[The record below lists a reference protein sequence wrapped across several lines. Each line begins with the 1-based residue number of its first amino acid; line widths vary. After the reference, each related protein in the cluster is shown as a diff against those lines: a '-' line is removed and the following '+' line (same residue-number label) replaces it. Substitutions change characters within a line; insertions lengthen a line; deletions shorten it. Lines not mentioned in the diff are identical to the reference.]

1 MLFYFMIAFKFV
13 LCNIPASQQ
22 MSGLVLITSVEKPPA
37 APARSVFRPPLHG
50 LFIQRAFLKAGLGTD
65 LFRCGRQRHTA
76 LRKL

>member
-37 APARSVFRPPLHG
+37 APARSVFQPPPRG
-50 LFIQRAFLKAGLGTD
+50 LFIQRTFLKAGLCAD
-65 LFRCGRQRHTA
+65 LFRCGGQRHAA
-76 LRKL
+76 LYKL